1 MLTALARLAAP
12 AALRALQ
19 QASTWTVLQVHA
31 EACNLGDRSDQ
42 VVALV
47 TPAVGAGPFSI
58 VVELPKGSRG
68 FTAYLAAG
76 DSGEQ
81 RAGSLKVGSL
91 SVRLGGA
98 QAWQPRPAWQA
109 LRASGSLPRWL
120 DELAALLA
128 SQAPPGS
135 LADGLD
141 GMLGERVLGGATEG
155 DLGKMALARAVE
167 AGTMLA
173 RGIAN
178 VDLTASSEAAGE
190 LAGLG
195 AGLTPAGDDFLMG
208 AMLALWSSADP
219 SQARRIC
226 RALLDA
232 AGPKTNRLS
241 RAWMRAAADGE
252 AAEAWHGLVQAVIQD
267 EREAVRRAGQR
278 IIRQGHTSG
287 ADALTGYVV
296 IASKTAPGAGAV

>member
-1 MLTALARLAAP
+1 MLTARARLAAP
-12 AALRALQ
+12 AARRALE

-31 EACNLGDRSDQ
+31 EACNLGDESDQ

-47 TPAVGAGPFSI
+47 TPASGAGPFSI
-58 VVELPKGSRG
+58 VVELPQGSSG

-76 DSGEQ
+76 DSGEP
-81 RAGSLKVGSL
+81 RAGSLEVGGL
-91 SVRLGGA
+91 NVRLA
-98 QAWQPRPAWQA
+98 EAETWQPRPAWEA

-141 GMLGERVLGGATEG
+141 AMLGDRVLESAEQG
-155 DLGKMALARAVE
+155 DLGRMALARAVE
-167 AGTMLA
+167 AGGKLVRGLA
-173 RGIAN
+173 AA
-178 VDLTASSEAAGE
+178 DLTAAAAATGE

-195 AGLTPAGDDFLMG
+195 AGLTPAGDDFLVG
-208 AMLALWSSADP
+208 GMLALWSSAD
-219 SQARRIC
+219 SSEARRAC
-226 RALLDA
+226 QTLLDA

-241 RAWMRAAADGE
+241 RAWMRAAAEGE
-252 AAEAWHGLVQAVIQD
+252 AAEAWHGLVRAVIQG
-267 EREAVRRAGQR
+267 EAKAVRRAGQR

-296 IASKTAPGAGAV
+296 IASKNGPEVGAV

>member
-1 MLTALARLAAP
+1 LE
-12 AALRALQ
+12 

-58 VVELPKGSRG
+58 VVELPKGSSG

-81 RAGSLKVGSL
+81 RADSLVFGDL
-91 SVRLGGA
+91 RVQLEGA
-98 QAWQPRPAWQA
+98 QVWQPRPAWEA
-109 LRASGSLPRWL
+109 LRAAGSLPGWL

-141 GMLGERVLGGATEG
+141 AMLGDRPLHSATAG
-155 DLGKMALARAVE
+155 NLSSRALSKAVE
-167 AGTMLA
+167 AGRKLIRGLA
-173 RGIAN
+173 GA
-178 VDLTASSEAAGE
+178 DLTAASEAAGE

-219 SQARRIC
+219 SQARRTC
-226 RALLDA
+226 RTLLDA

-252 AAEAWHGLVQAVIQD
+252 AAEAWHGLVQAVIQGQA
-267 EREAVRRAGQR
+267 RAVRRAGQQ
-278 IIRQGHTSG
+278 IIMQGHTSG

-296 IASKTAPGAGAV
+296 IASKNGPEVGAV

>member
-1 MLTALARLAAP
+1 MLTVQARLAAP
-12 AALRALQ
+12 AARRALE

-58 VVELPKGSRG
+58 VVELPQASGG
-68 FTAYLAAG
+68 FADHVTVGTTAERRA
-76 DSGEQ
+76 DSLVFRDLRVQLE
-81 RAGSLKVGSL
+81 
-91 SVRLGGA
+91 GA
-98 QAWQPRPAWQA
+98 QVWQPRPAWAA
-109 LRASGSLPRWL
+109 LHVAGSLRLWL

-135 LADGLD
+135 LADGLNA
-141 GMLGERVLGGATEG
+141 MLGDRVLENAEQG
-155 DLGKMALARAVE
+155 DLGRMALARAVE
-167 AGTMLA
+167 AGRKLVRGLA
-173 RGIAN
+173 GA
-178 VDLTASSEAAGE
+178 DLTVAGVAAGE

-195 AGLTPAGDDFLMG
+195 AGLTPAGDDFLVG
-208 AMLALWSSADP
+208 GMLALWSGADP
-219 SQARRIC
+219 SAARPAC
-226 RALLDA
+226 QTLLDA

-241 RAWMRAAADGE
+241 RAWMRAAAQGE
-252 AAEAWHGLVQAVIQD
+252 AAEAWHGLVQAVIQGQAK
-267 EREAVRRAGQR
+267 AVRRAGQE

-296 IASKTAPGAGAV
+296 IASKNGPEVGAV

>member
-1 MLTALARLAAP
+1 MVIAEARSAAP
-12 AALRALQ
+12 AALGALED
-19 QASTWTVLQVHA
+19 ASSWTVLQVHA
-31 EACNLGDRSDQ
+31 EACNLGDSSDR

-47 TPAVGAGPFSI
+47 APAVGAGPFSI
-58 VVELPKGSRG
+58 VVEIPQGSSG

-81 RAGSLKVGSL
+81 RAGSLEVGSL
-91 SVRLGGA
+91 RVRLGGA
-98 QAWQPRPAWQA
+98 ELWQPRPPWEA
-109 LRASGSLPRWL
+109 LREAGSLPRWL

-141 GMLGERVLGGATEG
+141 SMLNDRVLEGANEG

-167 AGTMLA
+167 AGRKLVRGLA
-173 RGIAN
+173 S
-178 VDLTASSEAAGE
+178 VDLTAASGAAGE

-195 AGLTPAGDDFLMG
+195 AGLTPAGDDFLVG
-208 AMLALWSSADP
+208 AMLALWSSVDP
-219 SQARRIC
+219 SQARRTC
-226 RALLDA
+226 RTLLDA

-241 RAWMRAAADGE
+241 RAWMRAAAEGE
-252 AAEAWHGLVQAVIQD
+252 AAEAWHGLVQAVIQG
-267 EREAVRRAGQR
+267 EGQAVRRAGHR

>member
-1 MLTALARLAAP
+1 MLTVQARLAAP
-12 AALRALQ
+12 AARRALE

-31 EACNLGDRSDQ
+31 EACNLGDASDQ

-58 VVELPKGSRG
+58 VVELPQASGG
-68 FTAYLAAG
+68 FADHVTIGTTA
-76 DSGEQ
+76 EQ
-81 RAGSLKVGSL
+81 RADSLVFRDLRVQLES
-91 SVRLGGA
+91 A
-98 QAWQPRPAWQA
+98 QVWQPRPAWEA
-109 LRASGSLPRWL
+109 LRASGSLPRRL

-135 LADGLD
+135 LADGLNA
-141 GMLGERVLGGATEG
+141 MLGDRVLENAEQG
-155 DLGKMALARAVE
+155 DLGRMALARAVK
-167 AGTMLA
+167 AGRKLI
-173 RGIAN
+173 RGLVAA
-178 VDLTASSEAAGE
+178 DLTTASAAAGE

-195 AGLTPAGDDFLMG
+195 AGLTPAGDDFLVG
-208 AMLALWSSADP
+208 AMLALWSGADS
-219 SQARRIC
+219 SQVRRAC
-226 RALLDA
+226 QTLLDA

-252 AAEAWHGLVQAVIQD
+252 AAEAWHGLVRAVIQG
-267 EREAVRRAGQR
+267 EAKAVRRAGQQ

-296 IASKTAPGAGAV
+296 IASKNGPEVGAV